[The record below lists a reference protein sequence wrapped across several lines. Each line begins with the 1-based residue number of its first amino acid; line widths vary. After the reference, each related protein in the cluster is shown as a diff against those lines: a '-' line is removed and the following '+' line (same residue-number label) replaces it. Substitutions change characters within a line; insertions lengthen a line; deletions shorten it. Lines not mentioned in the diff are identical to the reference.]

1 MITLAIDAA
10 TYTGT
15 VAVFRGER
23 LVAEADAAM
32 RGDREALLPAVDRA
46 LSDGGARVA
55 DVGRVVCG
63 AGPGSF
69 TSLRIAA
76 SIAKGVA
83 FGQRIPLDVVPS
95 LGLIITSRDS
105 FPPGSYLACLD
116 ALRGEMYVAGFQ
128 LDDRGGLVECLP
140 LRLVLSDHVAAL
152 AASIGATPIG
162 PSQRLHA
169 MPRASGA
176 LRLSALGARGVD
188 VGRWEPEYG
197 RKAEAQAK
205 WEAAHGTALPSG

>member
-1 MITLAIDAA
+1 MITVAIDAA

-15 VAVFRGER
+15 VAVFRDAA

-32 RGDREALLPAVDRA
+32 RGEREALLPAVHRA
-46 LSDGGARVA
+46 VGNAGVTVA
-55 DVGRVVCG
+55 DVGRVICG

-76 SIAKGVA
+76 SIAKGLA
-83 FGQRIPLDVVPS
+83 FALRVPLDVVPS
-95 LGLIITSRDS
+95 LGLIIAGQDS
-105 FPPGSYLACLD
+105 LPPGSYLACLD
-116 ALRGEMYVAGFQ
+116 ALRGETYVAGFE
-128 LDDRGGLVECLP
+128 LNERGVLVESLP
-140 LRLVLSDHVAAL
+140 QRLALSDHVAAL

-169 MPRASGA
+169 MPRARGA
-176 LRLSALGARGVD
+176 LRVSTLGATNVD
-188 VGRWEPEYG
+188 IASWEPDYG

>member
-1 MITLAIDAA
+1 VITLALDAA

-15 VAVFRGER
+15 VAVFHDGG
-23 LVAEADAAM
+23 LVAEGDAAM
-32 RGDREALLPAVDRA
+32 RGDREALLPAVHRA
-46 LSDGGARVA
+46 LRDAGVGVA

-76 SIAKGVA
+76 SIAKGLA
-83 FGQRIPLDVVPS
+83 YARRAQLDVVPS
-95 LGLIITSRDS
+95 LGLIIASQDS
-105 FPPGSYLACLD
+105 LPRGSYLACLD
-116 ALRGEMYVAGFQ
+116 ALRGEMYVAGFE

-140 LRLVLSDHVAAL
+140 LRLALSDHVAAL

-169 MPRASGA
+169 MPRARGA
-176 LRLSALGARGVD
+176 LRVSTLGVSDVD
-188 VGRWEPEYG
+188 IGSWEPEYG

-205 WEAAHGTALPSG
+205 WEAAHGRALPGG

>member
-1 MITLAIDAA
+1 MITLSIDAA

-15 VAVFRGER
+15 VAVFNDGR
-23 LVAEADAAM
+23 LVAEAEAAM
-32 RGDREALLPAVDRA
+32 RGDREALLPAVNRA
-46 LSDGGARVA
+46 LGNAGLGVA

-76 SIAKGVA
+76 SIAKGISFA
-83 FGQRIPLDVVPS
+83 LRIPLDAVPS
-95 LGLIITSRDS
+95 LGLIIAGHDS
-105 FPPGSYLACLD
+105 LPPGSYLACLD

-128 LDDRGGLVECLP
+128 LDDRNGVVECLP
-140 LRLVLSDHVAAL
+140 QRLALSDHVAELAL
-152 AASIGATPIG
+152 SIGAAPIG

-169 MPRASGA
+169 MPRARGA
-176 LRLSALGARGVD
+176 VRLSALGVNSVD
-188 VGRWEPEYG
+188 IASWEPDYG